1 MMIDARIRHEIR
13 LEQRLIDTRKYEQ
26 MISDAGAS
34 DYEKAVVSEY
44 GLKHK
49 YFTTFI
55 WGKTFSELFLDYGC
69 GTGVASR
76 TLIKTGRK
84 VVAFDISWKMVSI
97 TKETCGVPV
106 IVADALNLP
115 FKNQAFSTIC
125 ITGVLHH
132 ILDLETAFD
141 EIRRCT
147 KDVLCIN
154 EPSITESLF
163 LVKLLIR
170 IFFWIIGLNKAL
182 HMRAPYK
189 TFLYRG
195 SKYERP
201 LDPNE
206 LIQLCK
212 SHGFEILRIRF
223 FNHIPLVH
231 LFLKERIRKHIFK
244 FLISNKRGTHV
255 EIIARLKRQK

>member
-1 MMIDARIRHEIR
+1 
-13 LEQRLIDTRKYEQ
+13 
-26 MISDAGAS
+26 MISDTGAS

-84 VVAFDISWKMVSI
+84 VVAFDISRKMVSI
-97 TKETCGVPV
+97 TKEVLDVPV
-106 IVADALNLP
+106 IVADALHLP

-125 ITGVLHH
+125 VTGVLHH

-147 KDVLCIN
+147 KDALCIN
-154 EPSITESLF
+154 EPSITKSLF
-163 LVKLLIR
+163 VVKLVH
-170 IFFWIIGLNKAL
+170 IFFWIIGLNRAL
-182 HMRAPYK
+182 KPLCK
-189 TFLYRG
+189 TFSYRR

-206 LIQLCK
+206 LIQLCR
-212 SHGFEILRIRF
+212 SHNFKILRIRF
-223 FNHIPLVH
+223 FNHIPLIH
-231 LFLKERIRKHIFK
+231 LFLNERIRKDIFK
-244 FLISNKRGTHV
+244 FLISNKEGTHV
-255 EIIARLKRQK
+255 EIIARLKRQN

>member
-1 MMIDARIRHEIR
+1 
-13 LEQRLIDTRKYEQ
+13 
-26 MISDAGAS
+26 MISNAGAS
-34 DYEKAVVSEY
+34 DYEKAVVREHE
-44 GLKHK
+44 LKHK

-84 VVAFDISWKMVSI
+84 VVAFDISRKMVSI
-97 TKETCGVPV
+97 AKETCGVPV
-106 IVADALNLP
+106 IVADAFNLP

-141 EIRRCT
+141 EISRCA

-163 LVKLLIR
+163 LVKLIS
-170 IFFWIIGLNKAL
+170 IFFWMIDLNN
-182 HMRAPYK
+182 MRMQKRFSWRAS
-189 TFLYRG
+189 R
-195 SKYERP
+195 YERP
-201 LDPNE
+201 LDHNE

-223 FNHIPLVH
+223 FNHIPLIH
-231 LFLKERIRKHIFK
+231 LFLNERIRKHIFK
-244 FLISNKRGTHV
+244 FLISNRKGTHV
-255 EIIARLKRQK
+255 EIIARLKR